1 MHLQIVCTQIIFYK
15 YSTVRDIY
23 IFFWFKV
30 KRAIRRD
37 LLMIASLYI
46 SHTTQDVTAA
56 LGNNRVKQGIHVTIN
71 TKNPVQLFNPSGK
84 HLKNC

>member
-56 LGNNRVKQGIHVTIN
+56 LGNNRVKQGFMLPSIQKI
-71 TKNPVQLFNPSGK
+71 LFNYLIRAESI
-84 HLKNC
+84 